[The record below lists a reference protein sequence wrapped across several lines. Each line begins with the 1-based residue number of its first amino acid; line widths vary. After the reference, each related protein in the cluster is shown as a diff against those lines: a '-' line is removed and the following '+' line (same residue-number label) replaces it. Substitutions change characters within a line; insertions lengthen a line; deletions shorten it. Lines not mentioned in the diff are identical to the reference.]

1 MLDTLYQEWWI
12 DRKIGIRRDTVFSA
26 ISGSGQGGSQSGS
39 RTMRPAPSG
48 CRSAVDSG
56 IAPSLGVRVPTGA
69 GHASDA
75 DARPACFG
83 ASPANER
90 PPAPKRGRI
99 PAERGLLLRDG
110 CLPSGD
116 KATLR
121 RRRVG
126 LATSLRDAGAQ
137 ISRWCAT
144 VLLAACTAGLA
155 AAQTSGTIEGTVV
168 DAQGLAVSGAQVE
181 LSGETLIAPL
191 ATVTLVDGS
200 YRFRALVRGSY
211 DLAFEL
217 PGFRTVVRRG
227 VIVEGNRVMRIDVEM
242 DLAPVEETII
252 VTGDAPVVDTRSTAL
267 VNDFGVAELQDVP
280 SATDVWSVL
289 GQTPGVRMRGFDVG
303 GSHKS
308 QQTGYESFGVRNQ
321 NRILADGVDTTE
333 GSGGTGFYFDYYSI
347 EEFTTAA
354 AGADVEM
361 TGPGSLVVMT
371 VKSGGNR
378 FSGMVHGDY
387 EHESFVGDNIDDDL
401 AARGYTGNPNLLFF
415 ETHADLG
422 GPIVRDR
429 AWFYVFYNHFRIDKA
444 VSGVD
449 RSVATDLGDFDSIGG
464 KLTARLTDRDRL
476 IGYTQWGLKEKP
488 KRGLSADVGPD
499 SVLAQASWSWAHK
512 AEWQRVW
519 SNRTFMT
526 AAVKHFGF
534 GWPMVPQVDPANQPP
549 RLDTATGRLSGA
561 GWFPGE
567 NGPPPFT
574 FVRWKPQASA
584 IVHHYVPDF
593 GGSHDFKVGYEFQ
606 IDSARF
612 GSNANSG
619 HVRYLDDSAN
629 ERPFNVDRIMLFSM
643 PGSGEIASDNRNRHH
658 AFFFQDTWQPIKR
671 MSLNL
676 GVRYE
681 QQRTYFLD
689 AVSTPFL
696 ADFFPSGT
704 AAGRTNVIWNT
715 WAPRIGLSFRLASR
729 TVLKGHYGRY
739 YLNLADSH
747 AGANPASTAWIRY
760 AFLDPNGNGVYDGPG
775 ELGAKLAEFGATGTE
790 LGAEGTPVDPD
801 LPLEYVDETNV
812 SLEHEVAAD
821 TALRVSYVRKELS
834 GDSGLWNAPQQAA
847 LLAGRG
853 ISCASDPQWDC
864 PVNSVTGAP
873 LQIQRVPDDV
883 AGAVDNRISAFPGMQ
898 AAYDTVQIAVN
909 RRFTGGFLLQAS
921 FDYQW
926 RDEFRAADGESR
938 SPLFADPIR
947 VGSGGHARIWQNHS
961 LDVGARQETTNW
973 GGRLMA
979 RYTLPYN
986 IGLSGN
992 VRHQSGWPY
1001 ALIQRVDIPG
1011 TGTNQP
1017 VFLTDLSENR
1027 SENVTIT
1034 DIRLDKAVA
1043 IGDGSRLTLML
1054 DVYNLLNSNAVSNF
1068 SLRTGDGKR
1077 VIAALDPIAMK
1088 VGVRFQF

>member
-1 MLDTLYQEWWI
+1 MTQ
-12 DRKIGIRRDTVFSA
+12 T
-26 ISGSGQGGSQSGS
+26 
-39 RTMRPAPSG
+39 
-48 CRSAVDSG
+48 
-56 IAPSLGVRVPTGA
+56 
-69 GHASDA
+69 
-75 DARPACFG
+75 
-83 ASPANER
+83 
-90 PPAPKRGRI
+90 
-99 PAERGLLLRDG
+99 
-110 CLPSGD
+110 
-116 KATLR
+116 
-121 RRRVG
+121 
-126 LATSLRDAGAQ
+126 
-137 ISRWCAT
+137 SRWCIAL
-144 VLLAACTAGLA
+144 LLASSAAGTV
-155 AAQTSGTIEGTVV
+155 AAQTSGAIEGTVV
-168 DAQGLAVSGAQVE
+168 DAQGLAVAGTEVTLA
-181 LSGETLIAPL
+181 GEALIAPL
-191 ATVTLVDGS
+191 VTVTLVDGS
-200 YRFRALVRGSY
+200 YRFRALGRGSY

-217 PGFRTVVRRG
+217 PGFRTVVREG
-227 VIVEGNRVMRIDVEM
+227 VIVEGNRVIRIDAVM
-242 DLAPVEETII
+242 DPAPVEETIT
-252 VTGDAPVVDTRSTAL
+252 VTGDAPVVDVRTTAL

-308 QQTGYESFGVRNQ
+308 QQTGYESFGVRDQ

-361 TGPGSLVVMT
+361 TAPGSLVVMT
-371 VKSGGNR
+371 VKSGGNN
-378 FSGMVHGDY
+378 FSGMVHGDF
-387 EHESFVGDNIDDDL
+387 EHESFVGDNIDNDL
-401 AARGYTGNPNLLFF
+401 ARRGYTGNPNLQFF

-429 AWFYVFYNHFRIDKA
+429 AWFYAFYNHFRIDKA

-449 RSVATDLGDFDSIGG
+449 RSVATDLGDFDNFGG
-464 KLTARLTDRDRL
+464 KLTVRLTDRDRL

-526 AAVKHFGF
+526 AAAKHFGF
-534 GWPMVPQVDPANQPP
+534 GWPMVPQVDPAGQPP

-593 GGSHDFKVGYEFQ
+593 GGSHDFKIGYEFQ
-606 IDSARF
+606 IDSSRF

-629 ERPFNVDRIMLFSM
+629 DRPFNVDRIMLFSM
-643 PGSGEIASDNRNRHH
+643 PASGEIASDNRNRHH
-658 AFFFQDTWQPIKR
+658 AFFLQDTWQPMHR
-671 MSLNL
+671 LSLNL

-689 AVSTPFL
+689 SVSAPFL
-696 ADFFPSGT
+696 SDFFPSGT
-704 AAGRTNVIWNT
+704 TAGRTNVVWNT
-715 WAPRIGLSFRLASR
+715 WAPRIGLTFRLASR

-747 AGANPASTAWIRY
+747 EGANPASTAWIRY
-760 AFLDPNGNGVYDGPG
+760 AFLDPNGNGIYDGPG
-775 ELGAKLAEFGATGTE
+775 ELGAKLDEQGATGTA
-790 LGAEGTPVDPD
+790 LRAEGTPVDPD
-801 LPLEYVDETNV
+801 LPLEYVDEFNV
-812 SLEHEVAAD
+812 SLEHEVAAG
-821 TALRVSYVRKELS
+821 TALRVSFVRKDLS
-834 GDSGLWNAPQQAA
+834 GDSGTWNAPQQGE

-853 ISCASDPQWDC
+853 VSCASDPTWDC
-864 PVNSVTGAP
+864 PVNWLTGAP
-873 LQIQRVPDDV
+873 LQVQRVPDDV
-883 AGAVDNRISAFPGMQ
+883 AGVVDNRFSAFPGLG
-898 AAYDTVQIAVN
+898 AAYDTVQVAVN

-938 SPLFADPIR
+938 SPLFADPLR
-947 VGSGGHARIWQNHS
+947 VGSGGHGRIWQNHS
-961 LDVGARQETTNW
+961 VEVDARQATTNW

-979 RYTLPYN
+979 RYRLPYN

-992 VRHQSGWPY
+992 LRHQSGWPY
-1001 ALIQRVDIPG
+1001 SLIQRVDIPG

-1027 SENVTIT
+1027 SENVTIA
-1034 DIRLDKAVA
+1034 DIRLDKAITV
-1043 IGDGSRLTLML
+1043 GNENRLTVMV
-1054 DVYNLLNSNAVSNF
+1054 DVYNLFNSNAVTNF
-1068 SLRTGDGKR
+1068 SLRTGDDKR
-1077 VIAALDPIAMK
+1077 VIAALDPIAVK